1 MTATQK
7 SVKRDIRRQ
16 QESGMWKSYIR
27 LLFKTKLPWF
37 WLGFLTFLNIA
48 DITLGLLLPAY
59 TAQVAS
65 GVITSTVITGVVV
78 VIVVRVLFS
87 GIIRYIAKITSYK
100 IDIRY
105 RKLIWNRLMRSPIK
119 LYDDVKPSEMVSRTV
134 NDTSQIS
141 AVISGL
147 FPALVGMI
155 YGTVYI
161 AKVLYGYDWRLS
173 AGLLLYTPVYVLSI
187 IYYGKWNY
195 RTHKYTQNRLAGL
208 TQFLSELLVSIPLI
222 KSFANEQ
229 KETER
234 GKDNIQLYYRANMK
248 RSLTAWVNTP
258 LTSILNLVMELFVI
272 VFGIY
277 LVTQGTI
284 TIQIWIAFF
293 MYVGMYFGMLET
305 FGLMYT
311 QIKQSQ
317 GATSRI
323 AHLVENDLEQ
333 YHREQEVDSNQ
344 LDLEFNHVTF
354 AYGDKLVLDE
364 VSFTVPYGKV
374 TAIVGPSGG
383 GKSTILALLQQ
394 LYHPNDGQ
402 ISFGGT
408 PIEKFHLNSWRNL
421 FSYVA
426 QDSPLFAGT
435 IRENI
440 MYGLER
446 EVSESELINAAEN
459 ANILT
464 FINEQPDKFDASVGE
479 GGSSLSGG
487 QRQRIAIARAFLR
500 NSDFLL
506 LDEAMASLDV
516 KSEKAVQAAM
526 SVLME
531 GRTAIVVAHDLSII
545 RNADQII
552 LLNEGKV
559 ETTGTHDEVLRES
572 DLYRQFVEFLNN
584 TTEG

>member
-1 MTATQK
+1 
-7 SVKRDIRRQ
+7 
-16 QESGMWKSYIR
+16 MWRSYIR

-37 WLGFLTFLNIA
+37 WLGLLTALNIA

-59 TAQVAS
+59 TAQVAT

-119 LYDDVKPSEMVSRTV
+119 LYDSVKPNEMVSRTV
-134 NDTSQIS
+134 NDTTQIS

-147 FPALVGMI
+147 LPALVGMV

-173 AGLLLYTPVYVLSI
+173 AGLLVYSPVYVIAI
-187 IYYGKWNY
+187 IFYGKWNY

-222 KSFANEQ
+222 KSFANEK
-229 KETER
+229 KETNR
-234 GKDNIQLYYRANMK
+234 GRDNIQLYYKANMK

-272 VFGIY
+272 IFGIY

-284 TIQIWIAFF
+284 TLQIWIAFF

-305 FGLMYT
+305 FGIMYT

-333 YHREQEVDSNQ
+333 YHRELEVHNNQ
-344 LDLEFNHVTF
+344 LDLEFDHLTF
-354 AYGDKLVLDE
+354 AYGDKLVLED
-364 VSFTVPYGKV
+364 VSFTIPYGQV

-383 GKSTILALLQQ
+383 GKSTILSLLQQ

-402 ISFGGT
+402 ILFGGT
-408 PIEKFHLNSWRNL
+408 PVEKFHLDSWRGL

-426 QDSPLFAGT
+426 QDSPLFAGS

-440 MYGLER
+440 VYGLDR
-446 EVSESELINAAEN
+446 EVTESELIQAAEN
-459 ANILT
+459 ANILG
-464 FINEQPDKFDASVGE
+464 FINEQPEKFDAPVGE
-479 GGSSLSGG
+479 RGSSLSGG
-487 QRQRIAIARAFLR
+487 QRQRVAIARAFLR

-516 KSEKAVQAAM
+516 QSEKAVQAAM
-526 SVLME
+526 NVLME
-531 GRTAIVVAHDLSII
+531 GRTAVVVAHDLSII

-559 ETTGTHDEVLRES
+559 ETTGSHEEVLKES
-572 DLYRQFVEFLNN
+572 ELYRQFVEFLNN